1 MIFAIGRRSKNT
13 RGVPQSDAS
22 GQTESSHAVEN
33 DHGET
38 ETQKVDGSA
47 EGRDAEVGLLVGAAI
62 GAVLWLLIYFLF
74 D

>member
-1 MIFAIGRRSKNT
+1 MIFAIGRRSKDT

-33 DHGET
+33 DGET
-38 ETQKVDGSA
+38 KTQKVDGSA